1 MAKRVVTMTAGLA
14 PDANGGAADRRR
26 PQIAIAVL
34 VLHVLIGWLLLS
46 GLSVEVT
53 RRAEA
58 ALSVF
63 EVREVPRPVEVAAPK
78 PRAPRKSGA
87 SAPVNR
93 TAKASPVV
101 APEPIVLPP
110 IPPPSLAAVVAG
122 FGADPD
128 AGAAPIIG
136 PGTGAGGEGKGK
148 GSGDAGDGDGGGGGT
163 PLRLLSG
170 RIGNRDYPRAAL
182 QAGASGTVHLRF
194 VVDVD
199 GRAHDCEVTR
209 SSGNADLDATTCKL
223 IEKRLRYR
231 PETDAAGRP
240 YAVVVTGRQVWEL
253 APRPP
258 VDPVLVDHGW
268 APPPPR

>member
-1 MAKRVVTMTAGLA
+1 MTAGLA
-14 PDANGGAADRRR
+14 PDVSADAADHGR
-26 PQIAIAVL
+26 PWIVIAVL
-34 VLHVLIGWLLLS
+34 VLHGLIGWLLLS

-58 ALSVF
+58 VVSVF
-63 EVREVPRPVEVAAPK
+63 DVRAVPPPPPAVAAR
-78 PRAPRKSGA
+78 PRAPRRAGA

-93 TAKASPVV
+93 TAKANPVV
-101 APEPIVLPP
+101 APVPIVLPP
-110 IPPPSLAAVVAG
+110 VPLPSLAAVVAG
-122 FGADPD
+122 LGADPS
-128 AGAAPIIG
+128 AGAAPTIG
-136 PGTGAGGEGKGK
+136 PGTGAGGTGQGT
-148 GSGDAGDGDGGGGGT
+148 GSGDDGDGDGGGGGT

-209 SSGNADLDATTCKL
+209 SSGNDDLDATTCKL

-253 APRPP
+253 GPRPT
-258 VDPVLVDHGW
+258 VDPELVDHGW